1 MKYRNKY
8 GSLNPMMRTEWGA
21 ALVASMI
28 ANVNKKKHAPSFH
41 ITDFAPHIKSEEKTI
56 SLDEAMKEWV

>member
-1 MKYRNKY
+1 MKYRDKY

-28 ANVNKKKHAPSFH
+28 ANVNKEKHAPSFH
-41 ITDFAPHIKSEEKTI
+41 ISDFAPHIRLEEKPI
-56 SLDEAMKEWV
+56 SLDEAKEKWS